1 MVGENPLS
9 EVGVAVRAAVAVAL
23 AMTDSAAVCLGGG
36 ADSAVLAWAASDG
49 TRPVRALFVDH
60 SLPGSSRL
68 AEAASALAG
77 SVGLELLTV
86 AAPVEEGPSL
96 EGRAR
101 AVRRSALAGLRRPN
115 EWLATGHSLDDQ
127 AETVLGR
134 LLRGAGTVGLAGM
147 EPRHFPFV
155 RPLLGFSRAEL
166 RALAEQ
172 LRLPFVDDPANDDL
186 RHLRNRLRL
195 QLIPQLESDYNPALR
210 AVLART
216 AAILAADDAEL
227 SRMAD
232 DVSVGERLGAMLLPV
247 PVLTTLPVSVAAR
260 VVRRALRR
268 FLDPYAG
275 NHADVV
281 QVLALAAAGSG
292 RATLSGGVTAEVE
305 GPYIAM
311 HAGPPTPPRPA
322 RLSVPGSV
330 SWADWRLEA
339 SHARPGV
346 SRPARRQL
354 LEPAVIGGGVEIR
367 SAVVGDRIAI
377 GSGSK
382 LVRDALSEAGIP
394 RRLRLVWPVILVGAK
409 IAAVPAVR
417 VAPWARPAG
426 PDAVAVD
433 MIERDGT

>member
-1 MVGENPLS
+1 
-9 EVGVAVRAAVAVAL
+9 
-23 AMTDSAAVCLGGG
+23 
-36 ADSAVLAWAASDG
+36 
-49 TRPVRALFVDH
+49 
-60 SLPGSSRL
+60 
-68 AEAASALAG
+68 
-77 SVGLELLTV
+77 
-86 AAPVEEGPSL
+86 
-96 EGRAR
+96 
-101 AVRRSALAGLRRPN
+101 
-115 EWLATGHSLDDQ
+115 
-127 AETVLGR
+127 
-134 LLRGAGTVGLAGM
+134 
-147 EPRHFPFV
+147 
-155 RPLLGFSRAEL
+155 
-166 RALAEQ
+166 
-172 LRLPFVDDPANDDL
+172 
-186 RHLRNRLRL
+186 
-195 QLIPQLESDYNPALR
+195 
-210 AVLART
+210 
-216 AAILAADDAEL
+216 
-227 SRMAD
+227 
-232 DVSVGERLGAMLLPV
+232 MLLPV
-247 PVLTTLPVSVAAR
+247 PVLTTLPVPVAAR

-305 GPYIAM
+305 GPYIAV
-311 HAGPPTPPRPA
+311 HAGPPTPPRPT
-322 RLSVPGSV
+322 RLGVPGSV

-354 LEPAVIGGGVEIR
+354 LEPAVVGGGVEVR

-394 RRLRLVWPVILVGAK
+394 HRLRLVWPVILVGAK

-417 VAPWARPAG
+417 VAPWARPTG